1 MRKLLL
7 LLSMTALFA
16 SCGSNALNSLWKEMP
31 LSSCTNS
38 QMLHEQINALP
49 AEWQAAYDFL
59 KNEDLGSLPL
69 GRVDL
74 TANGTYANVQEYET
88 KSSADFEAHQAYV
101 DVQVVVSGREII
113 KWAPLSKLGGQTGP
127 YSQENDIVFFSTASE
142 SEDIMADR
150 DCIAVFFP
158 EDGHKPGMS
167 LPEGSQKV
175 RKIVVKIPF
184 AK

>member
-1 MRKLLL
+1 
-7 LLSMTALFA
+7 MTALFA
-16 SCGSNALNSLWKEMP
+16 SCGSNALYSSWKEMP
-31 LSSCTNS
+31 LSSCTDF

-49 AEWQAAYDFL
+49 TEWQAACDFL
-59 KNEDLGSLPL
+59 KNEDLSSLPL

-88 KSSADFEAHQAYV
+88 KFSADFEAHQAYV

-113 KWAPLSKLGGQTGP
+113 QWAPLSKLSGQTGP
-127 YSQENDIVFFSTASE
+127 YSKENDIVFFSTASE
-142 SEDIMADR
+142 NQDIKAGQ

-158 EDGHKPGMS
+158 QDGHKPGMS

-184 AK
+184 SE